1 MVSQSTKQVPKS
13 LHILIVDRDQRKLNL
28 EELIRKLRTVTLV
41 VQLLPFIYGFLFILA
56 LIAYL
61 VLPDWVSILCD
72 HFFYVSLTVILYN
85 LILSRTLRLCH
96 WHRIACIVPLFPEM
110 VSLADLT
117 LINLSSRAAIV
128 NIITIISMTLLLLV
142 AAYNVFFNGRK

>member
-1 MVSQSTKQVPKS
+1 MASPFTRRVPKS
-13 LHILIVDRDQRKLNL
+13 LRILIVDKDQRRLSL
-28 EELIRKLRTVTLV
+28 EELIRKLRNITTV

-61 VLPDWVSILCD
+61 VLPDWVSVLCD

-85 LILSRTLRLCH
+85 LILSRTLRLCR
-96 WHRIACIVPLFPEM
+96 WHRIACIVPLFPEI

-117 LINLSSRAAIV
+117 LINLSSRAAVV
-128 NIITIISMTLLLLV
+128 NIITIISMTLLLLI
-142 AAYNVFFNGRK
+142 AAYNVFMK